1 MNSSAGKGIHA
12 QIIRSK
18 ANNLKN
24 IYLSTQIEPG
34 NQKSLNLSKYVSTQL
49 SSYLKYIILCTK
61 EQGEHHVF
69 EIQKEQ
75 QFREKGRRRKKT
87 PGSFCGSFV

>member
-1 MNSSAGKGIHA
+1 M
-12 QIIRSK
+12 
-18 ANNLKN
+18 
-24 IYLSTQIEPG
+24 EPG
-34 NQKSLNLSKYVSTQL
+34 NQKSLNLSKHVSTQL

-75 QFREKGRRRKKT
+75 QFREKGRRRRKKLQ
-87 PGSFCGSFV
+87 GVFVVLLCEDGCTCVVT

>member
-1 MNSSAGKGIHA
+1 M
-12 QIIRSK
+12 
-18 ANNLKN
+18 
-24 IYLSTQIEPG
+24 YLHIVVT
-34 NQKSLNLSKYVSTQL
+34 LNTLYYVP
-49 SSYLKYIILCTK
+49 TK

-75 QFREKGRRRKKT
+75 QFREKGRRRRKKT

>member
-1 MNSSAGKGIHA
+1 M
-12 QIIRSK
+12 
-18 ANNLKN
+18 
-24 IYLSTQIEPG
+24 EPG
-34 NQKSLNLSKYVSTQL
+34 NQKSLNLSKHVSTQL

-75 QFREKGRRRKKT
+75 QFREKGRRRRKKT